1 MALHTLN
8 SSMVGGGLPAGGG
21 DVGEE
26 QAGFRLTQAAD
37 CTKLTIIRSDP

>member
-8 SSMVGGGLPAGGG
+8 SSIVGGGLPAGGG

-26 QAGFRLTQAAD
+26 QAGVQAD
-37 CTKLTIIRSDP
+37 TSS